1 MAILVEIEF
10 PGATALQYEEVR
22 KLAGIGD
29 GKPQG
34 AIAHVAIAGDDGLRI
49 VDLWETEADL
59 KAFLEVI
66 LPLTQQVG
74 IQPPAEQRRISPVY
88 NYVV

>member
-1 MAILVEIEF
+1 
-10 PGATALQYEEVR
+10 
-22 KLAGIGD
+22 
-29 GKPQG
+29 
-34 AIAHVAIAGDDGLRI
+34 VAIAGDDGLRI

-74 IQPPAEQRRISPVY
+74 IRPPAEQRKISPVY